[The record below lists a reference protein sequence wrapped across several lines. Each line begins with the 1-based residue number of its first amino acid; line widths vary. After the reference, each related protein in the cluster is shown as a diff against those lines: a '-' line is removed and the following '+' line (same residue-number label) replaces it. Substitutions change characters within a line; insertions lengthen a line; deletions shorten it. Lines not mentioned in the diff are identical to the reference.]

1 VKGTIISDESAT
13 RNPALDSPDEKFAQL
28 LREFHSGL
36 ARLTAAYESVPESRE
51 DLLQDIFMALW
62 LALPKFRGQSSL
74 RTFVYRI
81 AHNRALTHVWRRK
94 RSAPMEPIDDDALM
108 DTKPGPERA
117 AIAAGDRDHLLR
129 AIRELP
135 LGLRQVISLA
145 LEDLPN
151 AEISAVLG
159 ITENNVAVRLTRAR
173 AVLRNRM
180 RRNENVRS

>member
-1 VKGTIISDESAT
+1 
-13 RNPALDSPDEKFAQL
+13 
-28 LREFHSGL
+28 
-36 ARLTAAYESVPESRE
+36 
-51 DLLQDIFMALW
+51 
-62 LALPKFRGQSSL
+62 
-74 RTFVYRI
+74 
-81 AHNRALTHVWRRK
+81 
-94 RSAPMEPIDDDALM
+94 MEPIDDDALM

-173 AVLRNRM
+173 AVLRDRM
-180 RRNENVRS
+180 RRK